1 MYTAY
6 LAGGYGHAQRNK
18 RFCQPINNVAI
29 GEYQVWNTQCFWE
42 WDGLSACP
50 EKRTGGVVLG
60 GGFWSLTLPAAEEDY
75 WEEGMLV
82 GIDKDNMIQK
92 YEEGQELI
100 AGDVLFVYYDTDN
113 HLSAKG
119 MPHVRV
125 SLAYEDL
132 WNDAGWLR
140 EYLWDRRFAR
150 NNIFRDGIPMVIKRI
165 VRDENGIKCF
175 VAYPQPSSRKL
186 EGGTEVCCN
195 ILGEKVCGQDCQ
207 GVILRAGGYMFL
219 VEGNGILP
227 GFTQPGKIGC
237 YS

>member
-1 MYTAY
+1 MCTQLISPGDMVMLSETKGSVSQLTMLLLENIRFGIRSVFGNGTVY
-6 LAGGYGHAQRNK
+6 LPVQRK
-18 RFCQPINNVAI
+18 EP
-29 GEYQVWNTQCFWE
+29 
-42 WDGLSACP
+42 
-50 EKRTGGVVLG
+50 GGVVLG

-132 WNDAGWLR
+132 WLA
-140 EYLWDRRFAR
+140 
-150 NNIFRDGIPMVIKRI
+150 
-165 VRDENGIKCF
+165 
-175 VAYPQPSSRKL
+175 
-186 EGGTEVCCN
+186 EGVFM
-195 ILGEKVCGQDCQ
+195 GQEICQ
-207 GVILRAGGYMFL
+207 
-219 VEGNGILP
+219 
-227 GFTQPGKIGC
+227 K
-237 YS
+237 